1 MPYCDFEHHH
11 CQLLLYWMQN
21 NLLHC
26 TLNLPDPQELVEPLF
41 MCNWKHTKQSTPRSL
56 KILSRRM
63 TNFAPFLKVV
73 TLKTLYGITT
83 NCKQRKIVMSS
94 FALRQIWWKKNRAP
108 QGPLE
113 TVAISIM
120 TLITITMITITLIS
134 KSNEIKTI
142 NVMMVINVTAV
153 LNIVV
158 KTKTIAST
166 WTIAEIASIILMV
179 KSRNKHTMDVSHSR
193 SCMCSHN
200 HMPAG
205 KSRSSSC
212 ESNHWHHMSC
222 NHSHSMSSSCSPSPS
237 PSTSNYQMYNS
248 AFCSHS
254 NSIAS
259 QMKDAGWEACPIPW
273 NELPVSKK
281 MAHASVLDQF
291 RKCKRHNKK

>member
-1 MPYCDFEHHH
+1 
-11 CQLLLYWMQN
+11 
-21 NLLHC
+21 
-26 TLNLPDPQELVEPLF
+26 
-41 MCNWKHTKQSTPRSL
+41 
-56 KILSRRM
+56 
-63 TNFAPFLKVV
+63 
-73 TLKTLYGITT
+73 
-83 NCKQRKIVMSS
+83 
-94 FALRQIWWKKNRAP
+94 
-108 QGPLE
+108 
-113 TVAISIM
+113 
-120 TLITITMITITLIS
+120 
-134 KSNEIKTI
+134 
-142 NVMMVINVTAV
+142 VINVTAV

-254 NSIAS
+254 NSIAG